1 MLRDIITKPT
11 EQFLDYF
18 SGDENFDNITIL
30 EVCGAVGSGKSETVK
45 ELEDL
50 IKKSENFGMG
60 EDAEFTFL
68 YEDIQSEETAAAIK
82 GFYNQT
88 MPAVEL
94 ERIICSN
101 RIDNYI
107 NAICKKSDH
116 KKYRFIISDRS
127 IVEDIP
133 FIMTLITPES
143 RKELTNIIRNVD
155 AIYNVFRRW
164 GLNVIKYKLDPG
176 LDICLERIRK
186 RNRPSEGEIDKNLL
200 AKLSMWTRV
209 DREFDNSSTNPEET
223 ALMLFNAFYRDWF
236 ETSDSQLPPPKVLVS
251 LYGIPG
257 SGKTTLLRAMEYMLN
272 IPNAKFIEDISESE
286 DIKEMQKKVYTESP
300 ERMTPS
306 EVQLVLDKRRIN
318 MFKEQIDNF
327 TDFVFTD
334 IGPKTSE
341 IFRRVTNC
349 ERDDTYDK
357 ALSENFD
364 IFLNVVI
371 SPRNIIDAINHIKSR
386 GRPGEEQGLNEI
398 YLRKLWDE
406 IGRLDCERYHNGKP
420 VYTWVDINYYNQNS
434 LYNLFDNVMR
444 ELRHAITFYFRFRTA
459 G

>member
-1 MLRDIITKPT
+1 MLRDIITKPA

-18 SGDENFDNITIL
+18 ADKENFGNITIL
-30 EVCGAVGSGKSETVK
+30 EVCGSVGSGKSETVK

-60 EDAEFTFL
+60 DDAEFTFL
-68 YEDIQSEETAAAIK
+68 YEDIRSEETAAAIK

-107 NAICKKSDH
+107 KAICKKSD
-116 KKYRFIISDRS
+116 KKHRFIISDRS
-127 IVEDIP
+127 IAEDIP
-133 FIMTLITPES
+133 FIMTLRTPES
-143 RKELTNIIRNVD
+143 KKELTNIIENIY
-155 AIYNVFRRW
+155 AIYKVFRQW
-164 GLNVIKYKLDPG
+164 GLNVIQYKLDPG

-186 RNRPSEGEIDKNLL
+186 RNRPSEREIDKSLL

-209 DREFDNSSTNPEET
+209 DREFDNSATDSRET
-223 ALMLFNAFYRDWF
+223 ALMLFCAFYRDWF

-286 DIKEMQKKVYTESP
+286 DIKEMQKNVYTESP
-300 ERMTPS
+300 ERLAPS
-306 EVQLVLDKRRIN
+306 GVQLVLDKRRIA

-341 IFRRVTNC
+341 IFRKVTDC
-349 ERDDTYDK
+349 EPDNTYDN

-371 SPRNIIDAINHIKSR
+371 SPRDMETAISHIKSR
-386 GRPGEEQGLNEI
+386 GRPGEEQGLNEV
-398 YLRKLWDE
+398 YLGKLWDE
-406 IGRLDCERYHNGKP
+406 IGHLNCGSYHSGKP
-420 VYTWVDINYYNQNS
+420 VYTVSDINYYNQNS
-434 LYNLFDNVMR
+434 LYNIFDNVMW
-444 ELRHAITFYFRFRTA
+444 ELRHAITFYFRFGTA
-459 G
+459 R